1 MFPFVRYVH
10 LFSPSL
16 QWVPWPLLSEA
27 LRFPTFTGTYG
38 FVRLLIHPW
47 TDAYRLP
54 WRPGCRSRKRRRRA
68 LLGSW
73 GIHLETCLELET
85 PAISVRPSQFRS
97 SPSAAFRRDDSVGI
111 ATRDFGA
118 ESSRPASL
126 LCTLRTHQLPGEW
139 QHSLPACSLAL
150 AGQDFHPLDSVERFH
165 QLKFGSPSP
174 KLFPARHLFPFPSRP
189 APS

>member
-1 MFPFVRYVH
+1 MFPFARYVH
-10 LFSPSL
+10 LFPPSL

-47 TDAYRLP
+47 TDAYSLP
-54 WRPGCRSRKRRRRA
+54 WRPCCRSRKRRWRA

-97 SPSAAFRRDDSVGI
+97 SPCAAFRRDDSVSI
-111 ATRDFGA
+111 ATLGISELNLRSLLPCCVRFAPTSCPVNGNTRY
-118 ESSRPASL
+118 RPA
-126 LCTLRTHQLPGEW
+126 R
-139 QHSLPACSLAL
+139 
-150 AGQDFHPLDSVERFH
+150 
-165 QLKFGSPSP
+165 
-174 KLFPARHLFPFPSRP
+174 
-189 APS
+189 